1 MTTPTI
7 TRADAEKRVQ
17 NIIATAV
24 TGALDPSTSPDEVNC
39 VLCESLAALLP
50 AVRRHREIDVNRGLD
65 LGLAPRITHILYDAD
80 DNGFSV
86 DMERAYNRFTISF
99 GMLYSTFQ
107 ESSSSRSFD
116 ARLTPERLTDRFTTL
131 IDEITGWF
139 HLPSEK
145 EEI

>member
-24 TGALDPSTSPDEVNC
+24 TGALDPSTSPDEVNR

-50 AVRRHREIDVNRGLD
+50 AVRRHRTIDINRD
-65 LGLAPRITHILYDAD
+65 LGLTPRITHILYDAD

-116 ARLTPERLTDRFTTL
+116 ARLTPERLTARFTTL

-139 HLPSEK
+139 HLPAD
-145 EEI
+145 EEEF